1 MVKEKLFGVLKDGR
15 EVRNYILQNE
25 SGTVA
30 ELSEYGASVISVKT
44 RDRFGKLADIVL
56 GFDKLSDYENQ
67 RGTYMGATVG
77 RFANRI
83 RGGRFILNGKTY
95 SIYCN
100 DGKNSLHGGRVGFD
114 SRLWKGKSQKDGVC
128 FTYESPDG
136 EENYPGKLK
145 VCVTY
150 TLDNHNALRIEYSA
164 VSDKDTVL
172 NLTNHS
178 YFNLKGHD
186 KGGADDML
194 LRINA
199 DFFTPVSP
207 ELIPTGEIFS
217 VHGTPMDFSDFMK
230 IKSRIEYDFPQLKN
244 GSGYDHNWVLKKE
257 TQNALALAA
266 ELYDEKSG
274 RLLRVYTTMP
284 GIQFYSGNFL
294 DGSTM
299 GKCGARYERRGGV
312 CLETQ
317 YFPNSTEYAHFPS
330 PILRAGA
337 EYRHSTIFGFSTV
350 EGV

>member
-1 MVKEKLFGVLKDGR
+1 MVEEKLFGVLKDGQ
-15 EVRNYILQNE
+15 EVRNYILKNE
-25 SGTVA
+25 NGTVV

-44 RDRFGKLADIVL
+44 HDRFGKLADIVL

-67 RGTYMGATVG
+67 KGTYMGATVG

-83 RGGRFILNGKTY
+83 HGGKFNLNGKTY

-114 SRLWKGKSQKDGVC
+114 RRLWKGILLNDGVC

-150 TLDNHNALRIEYSA
+150 TLDNHNALKIEYSA

-186 KGGADDML
+186 KGRADEML

-199 DFFTPVSP
+199 DFFTPVSR
-207 ELIPTGEIFS
+207 ELIPTGEILS
-217 VHGTPMDFSDFMK
+217 VHETPMDFRDFK
-230 IKSRIEYDFPQLKN
+230 RIKSRIEDDFTQLKN

-257 TQNALALAA
+257 CQNSLTLAA
-266 ELYDEKSG
+266 ELCDETCG

-294 DGSTM
+294 DGSTF
-299 GKCGARYERRGGV
+299 GKGGASYERRGGV

-317 YFPNSTEYAHFPS
+317 YFPNSTEHAHFPS
-330 PILRAGA
+330 PILRAGD
-337 EYRHSTIFGFSTV
+337 EYRHNTIFEFSV
-350 EGV
+350 ID